1 MEPDQHPLGSFE
13 TWAASRQHALLRS
26 TFLITADL
34 HRAEDLVQDALFK
47 VALRWDRLQA
57 GNPDAY
63 IRTIINR
70 SNISWWRSR
79 RESPLELVNDELGH
93 SDPDPDAQER
103 PMLVRDALARLTLKQ
118 RAVLVLRY
126 FDDLTEAQTA
136 EILGVTVGTVKK
148 QAAVAQQRLRE
159 IAPELR
165 DLAGRQDDSS

>member
-1 MEPDQHPLGSFE
+1 MEPDQDPLGSFE

-26 TFLITADL
+26 TFLITGDL

-47 VALRWDRLQA
+47 VALRWDRLRS

-63 IRTIINR
+63 IRTVIYR

-79 RESPLELVNDELGH
+79 RESPVESVRDASAC
-93 SDPDPDAQER
+93 SDHDPDAQER
-103 PMLVRDALARLTLKQ
+103 PMMVRDALALLTVKQ

-136 EILGVTVGTVKK
+136 EVLGVTVGTVKK

-159 IAPELR
+159 MAPELR